1 VVLLIGGNLTVRE
14 EATRLGTP
22 AEKENRAK
30 MKRDVRDGR
39 EGGEEG
45 TKKNFRQLSLAPVN
59 P

>member
-1 VVLLIGGNLTVRE
+1 VLLIGGNLTVRE

-39 EGGEEG
+39 EGGGGGDEKE
-45 TKKNFRQLSLAPVN
+45 FPAIIPSAR
-59 P
+59 